1 MGEEILTGGNMTPV
15 VRIGESVRRSTGPW
29 TPTIHR
35 MLEHLR
41 SRGIEWVPAP
51 HGLDEAGREVLDFVP
66 GDVPGY
72 PMPPWVWADSIL
84 EDAAHRLRQ
93 LHDASV
99 DFDGTGAL
107 WRLPSHEPA
116 EVLCHND
123 FAQYNFVFTD
133 EAITGVIDFDTA
145 SPGPRIWD
153 LAYLAHRL
161 VPLNDRDRVGDHPAE
176 RRRRLAL
183 LLDAYGAEFDASE
196 TIAMSSRASSSVQI
210 WPSMPASTA
219 PTRLLSKLARFSTGQ
234 SPRGDSR

>member
-1 MGEEILTGGNMTPV
+1 MTPV
-15 VRIGESVRRSTGPW
+15 VRIGETVRRGAGPW

-35 MLEHLR
+35 VLQHLR

-51 HGLDEAGREVLDFVP
+51 HGLDDAGREVLDFVP

-99 DFDGTGAL
+99 DFDRTGAL

-133 EAITGVIDFDTA
+133 EAIIGVIDFDTA

-161 VPLNDRDRVGDHPAE
+161 VPLNDRDREGDDSTERLRRLRILLHAYDAAFTPAE
-176 RRRRLAL
+176 VVAMAAIRLRELAEFTERQSAVQHRADLMEHAAL
-183 LLDAYGAEFDASE
+183 YRADADLLDSGAILPHHGGS
-196 TIAMSSRASSSVQI
+196 
-210 WPSMPASTA
+210 
-219 PTRLLSKLARFSTGQ
+219 
-234 SPRGDSR
+234 